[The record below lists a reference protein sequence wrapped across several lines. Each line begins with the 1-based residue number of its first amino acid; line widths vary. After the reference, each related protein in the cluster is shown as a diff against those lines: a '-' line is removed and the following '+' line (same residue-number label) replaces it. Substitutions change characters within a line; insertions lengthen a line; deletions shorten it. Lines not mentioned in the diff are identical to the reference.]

1 MIRKMTV
8 GILIF
13 CMIAVT
19 VPPATGQAAWT
30 VMVYIDGD
38 NNLESAA
45 IDDLNELE
53 DAGSTVNVNIVVQ
66 MDRIGGYDASNG
78 DWTTTRRYYVTQ
90 DPNGYD
96 SIIVSTM
103 VQDMGELNMGNPNT
117 LINFVSW
124 AQAAYPATNYLLVL
138 WDHGAGW
145 KSHTANVF
153 KKGLLTT
160 VEKREPVKG
169 ICYDDTDNDHLS
181 TPDLET
187 AFNIITSG
195 GANPIDVTGMDAC
208 LMAMLEIG
216 YQICPYSS
224 YMVGSEE
231 VEPFDGWDYQAT
243 LNWLI
248 LNPGST
254 PPQVASHIVTD
265 YMNFYGLGG
274 FETQSATVLSQMGVL
289 AAAVDTLATDLSN
302 NINNYFYDIVD
313 ARDQVEEYADTD
325 YIDLYHF
332 AQLLQGLIPDAQ
344 IQTDTQNIINAITAS
359 IINEGHG
366 ASHPNSHGISIYFP
380 YGRNDYLSRYETE
393 TQFALNTYWD
403 EFLTTYYSTVP
414 PPLHAVAVIDDD
426 NGRDLTDYETY
437 YTDALDAL
445 NVPYDYYNT
454 DIFGTPDIS
463 YLQAHAVVIWFTGS
477 DFSTTLT
484 VQDENVLMQYLNGG
498 GKLFLSSQDYVW
510 DLKNDGRYPS
520 TFLRN
525 YLHTM
530 NEGED
535 TGVNFLTGVPGN
547 PVGDGLAS
555 LKMCWTSPAA
565 CTFIDYADWIQ
576 KDGISEYAFYNEDV
590 EYIALTYTGGYD
602 VVFFAFMFEGIEE
615 PVDQQT
621 VMQRILDF
629 FGPIPTFGS
638 LQTVFDT
645 NTFLVAGDTAYATD
659 VLGAAK
665 IAFALGQA
673 GATENPEGRTDLTL
687 TTAEHDTGNLIPVGG
702 PAVNP
707 ISSEFGGYFSVTYN
721 YLPGVS
727 FEIFA
732 DSQSI
737 YLDLTLYPTEDIA
750 IIYLAEHNNRFVMLV
765 WGYGWEGT
773 YAASVFLGDINNWSL
788 FNGHHMAMIRWVDSN
803 TDGLV
808 QAGEITVEAQT

>member
-1 MIRKMTV
+1 MTA

-13 CMIAVT
+13 CMIALT
-19 VPPATGQAAWT
+19 VPPTAGQAAWT

-38 NNLESAA
+38 NNLENAA

-53 DAGSTVNVNIVVQ
+53 DAGSTANVNIVVQ
-66 MDRIGGYDASNG
+66 MDRIDGHDASNG
-78 DWTTTRRYYVTQ
+78 DWTSTRRYYVTA

-96 SIIVSTM
+96 STIVSTM

-117 LINFVSW
+117 LVNFVSW
-124 AQAAYPATNYLLVL
+124 AQTNYPATNYLLVL

-145 KSHTANVF
+145 KSYTANIF
-153 KKGLLTT
+153 KKGMLTQ
-160 VEKREPVKG
+160 VEKTEPVKG
-169 ICYDDTDNDHLS
+169 ICFDDTDNDYLD
-181 TPDLET
+181 TPDLQT
-187 AFNIITSG
+187 AFNTMTSG
-195 GANPIDVTGMDAC
+195 GANPIDITGLDAC

-216 YQICPYSS
+216 YEIHPYSS

-231 VEPFDGWDYQAT
+231 NVPFDGWDYQNT
-243 LNWLI
+243 FNWLI
-248 LNPGST
+248 SNPGST
-254 PPQVASHIVTD
+254 PPQVASQIVTD
-265 YMNFYGLGG
+265 YMNFYGLAGN
-274 FETQSATVLSQMGVL
+274 ETHSAVVLSQMGTL
-289 AAAVDTLATDLSN
+289 ASAVDTLATDLGN
-302 NINNYFYDIVD
+302 NINTYFYDILD
-313 ARDQVEEYADTD
+313 ARDQVEEYGDPD

-344 IQTDTQNIINAITAS
+344 IQTDTQNVMNAITAS

-366 ASHPNSHGISIYFP
+366 ASNPDSYGLSIYFP
-380 YGRNDYLSRYETE
+380 YGRDDYLSRYETE
-393 TQFALNTYWD
+393 TQFAQNTNWD
-403 EFLTTYYSTVP
+403 EFLTTYYTTVP

-426 NGRDLTDYETY
+426 NGRQLTELESY
-437 YTDALDAL
+437 YTDTLDAL
-445 NVPYDYYNT
+445 SVPYDYYNA
-454 DIFGTPDIS
+454 DVFGTPDIS

-530 NEGED
+530 DEGED

-547 PVGDGLAS
+547 PVGNGLSGLA
-555 LKMCWTSPAA
+555 MCFPS
-565 CTFIDYADWIQ
+565 CSFIDYADWIQ
-576 KDGISEYAFYNEDV
+576 KDGISEYAFYNEDT
-590 EYIALTYTGGYD
+590 EYVALTYTGGYD
-602 VVFFAFMFEGIEE
+602 VVFFAFMFEGIESAT
-615 PVDQQT
+615 DQQT

-629 FGPIPTFGS
+629 FGPIPTMGS

-659 VLGAAK
+659 VLGSAK

-673 GATENPEGRTDLTL
+673 GASENPEGRTDITL

-707 ISSEFGGYFSVTYN
+707 VASEFGTYFNVTYT
-721 YLPGVS
+721 YQPGVS

-732 DSQSI
+732 DLQSI
-737 YLDLTLYPTEDIA
+737 YLDLTMYPSQDIA
-750 IIYLAEHNNRFVMLV
+750 VIYLAEHNGRFVMLV
-765 WGYGWEGT
+765 WGYGWQGT
-773 YAASVFLGDINNWSL
+773 YAASVFLGDVSNWSA
-788 FNGHHMAMIRWVDSN
+788 FNGYHMIMLRWNDSN
-803 TDGLV
+803 SDGLV
-808 QAGEITVEAQT
+808 QSGEITVEAQT